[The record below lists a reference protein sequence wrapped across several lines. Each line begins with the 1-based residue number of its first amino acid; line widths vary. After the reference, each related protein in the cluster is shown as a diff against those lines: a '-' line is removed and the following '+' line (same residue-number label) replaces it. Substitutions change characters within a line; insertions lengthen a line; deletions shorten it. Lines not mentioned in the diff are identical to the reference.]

1 MKGLKWI
8 DNLSLKASYGQQGND
23 DLYDADGNVMYYAW
37 QSLYALA
44 WNDANNPGAVA
55 STLENKNVTWEKNS
69 NLNIGLEGTLFNK
82 RLRFNVEYY
91 YKKTTDMLLNYPLP
105 LSTGFAG
112 YNANVGNMRNTG
124 VEMELTVTPIM
135 NKDWRWDIS
144 WMGST
149 VSNKVLKLTAE
160 SPEIVSG
167 VRVIKEGMP
176 INTFYVS
183 KSAGVDPSTGAQLY
197 WAYDKD
203 ENGEMIAGSE
213 YITDDYSTAVNCK
226 YYMGSRIPKLYG
238 SISTNLSWKDIDLSV
253 LTTYSIGGKVWES
266 LYRGSMEVQYPTDTW
281 NTNILRRWQ
290 KPGDVTDVPR
300 IEIGQTYAAND
311 RFLVNASYF
320 AIKNI
325 TLGYTLP
332 RNLVSKAGL
341 QNVRVFGSV
350 DNLALFT
357 HLNGM
362 DPQYNFSGGTDY
374 VYAPNKTWSLGFE
387 VKF

>member
-1 MKGLKWI
+1 
-8 DNLSLKASYGQQGND
+8 
-23 DLYDADGNVMYYAW
+23 
-37 QSLYALA
+37 
-44 WNDANNPGAVA
+44 
-55 STLENKNVTWEKNS
+55 
-69 NLNIGLEGTLFNK
+69 
-82 RLRFNVEYY
+82 
-91 YKKTTDMLLNYPLP
+91 
-105 LSTGFAG
+105 
-112 YNANVGNMRNTG
+112 
-124 VEMELTVTPIM
+124 
-135 NKDWRWDIS
+135 
-144 WMGST
+144 
-149 VSNKVLKLTAE
+149 
-160 SPEIVSG
+160 
-167 VRVIKEGMP
+167 
-176 INTFYVS
+176 
-183 KSAGVDPSTGAQLY
+183 
-197 WAYDKD
+197 
-203 ENGEMIAGSE
+203 
-213 YITDDYSTAVNCK
+213 
-226 YYMGSRIPKLYG
+226 
-238 SISTNLSWKDIDLSV
+238 
-253 LTTYSIGGKVWES
+253 
-266 LYRGSMEVQYPTDTW
+266 MEVQYPTDTW